1 MIKTE
6 NGNTN
11 LNGTGVELLADYT
24 CAGVAIKN
32 AFESK
37 GMPTKEVRELL
48 DDCVNDAFKTN
59 EELED
64 SVKAEL
70 FKLIKNLMKGDEDD
84 G

>member
-37 GMPTKEVRELL
+37 GMPTKKVRELL

>member
-11 LNGTGVELLADYT
+11 LNGTGAELLADYT

-32 AFESK
+32 AFEGK
-37 GMPTKEVRELL
+37 GMPTKRVRELL

-64 SVKAEL
+64 NVKAEL